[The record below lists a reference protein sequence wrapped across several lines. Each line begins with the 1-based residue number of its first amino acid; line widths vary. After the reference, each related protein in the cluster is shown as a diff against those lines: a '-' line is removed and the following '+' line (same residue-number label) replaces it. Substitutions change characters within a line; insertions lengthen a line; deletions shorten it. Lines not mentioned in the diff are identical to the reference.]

1 MKQKLIAL
9 SKEKGFK
16 SEQIL
21 FDSIDG
27 LTDKRYYLWM
37 CELKLWLLEGSDLF
51 CSGDPVNHLE
61 EFRAAVEYDNLLD
74 LTTVYD
80 SITTEKG
87 VELFDKYTLA
97 LEKALY
103 EGLKLTEK

>member
-16 SEQIL
+16 SEIIL
-21 FDSIDG
+21 FDGDG
-27 LTDKRYYLWM
+27 STLSDKKYFLWL
-37 CELKLWLLEGSDLF
+37 CELKLWMCTTNGMDCFASAGSNLKEWHSYVD
-51 CSGDPVNHLE
+51 
-61 EFRAAVEYDNLLD
+61 YDSLLD
-74 LTTVYD
+74 FKTVYSDKQDYD
-80 SITTEKG
+80 SLPK
-87 VELFDKYTLA
+87 A